1 MADPQPDAAGVRL
14 LPARRHPASP
24 QERDEFF
31 AHLLSGLFLY
41 YFVQQS
47 LTQSVRSVVKGGKL
61 ILNSAFP
68 RALLPLA
75 SVRTAFFRFL
85 PTMLIYVP
93 VHFITGRPV
102 TWQLLW
108 AIPIV
113 ADPDPA
119 GGGLSMMLAAGQVYF
134 RDLDNFLP
142 YVLRIWLYTTPI
154 LYYASEVP
162 PKYQWVLDVNPIGK
176 LFEAWSDVINQGI
189 APGVGGIA
197 VGAIW
202 GVGLFV
208 SGRCSSSPG
217 SVISL
222 SGSDRLSISVENV
235 SVTYRTSFEKR
246 PTLSETVKRLGR
258 RERIVRE
265 IEALQHVSFE
275 VEHGKVLGVV
285 GANGAGKSTLV
296 RTVAGILPPT
306 SGASRSTGASARCS
320 RSASASTAR

>member
-1 MADPQPDAAGVRL
+1 MSTTVDAAPERENEFT
-14 LPARRHPASP
+14 ARRHVYEPHRVGLPPLGPYVRELWRRREFAVELSRTNLRAQHFDTAFGQFWLILNP
-24 QERDEFF
+24 LLLGFVYFLLVDILHHHRNANEFF

-41 YFVQQS
+41 YFLQQS

-85 PTMLIYVP
+85 PTMLIYIP

-113 ADPDPA
+113 LILILLAA
-119 GGGLSMMLAAGQVYF
+119 GLSMMLAAGQVYF

-208 SGRCSSSPG
+208 IG
-217 SVISL
+217 SLFFL
-222 SGSDRLSISVENV
+222 S
-235 SVTYRTSFEKR
+235 
-246 PTLSETVKRLGR
+246 
-258 RERIVRE
+258 RERDFAVR
-265 IEALQHVSFE
+265 I
-275 VEHGKVLGVV
+275 
-285 GANGAGKSTLV
+285 
-296 RTVAGILPPT
+296 
-306 SGASRSTGASARCS
+306 
-320 RSASASTAR
+320 